1 MAQVMKGICLD
12 FSEIAAIK
20 NEWMRQ
26 WAQTVLVGFFF
37 AVTDFFWM
45 ISTLL
50 CNISLLS
57 GWALGN

>member
-1 MAQVMKGICLD
+1 MAQGLKGICLD

-37 AVTDFFWM
+37 EVADFF
-45 ISTLL
+45 TK
-50 CNISLLS
+50 
-57 GWALGN
+57 